1 VGFNI
6 WFFLLPLMVQC
17 IINMVVGE
25 KLTAS
30 VSNDAAAWERRFGS
44 GKQIKEDCDY

>member
-1 VGFNI
+1 
-6 WFFLLPLMVQC
+6 MVQC
-17 IINMVVGE
+17 IINMVGE

-30 VSNDAAAWERRFGS
+30 VSDDVAARSAALRDS